1 MADKNEVEIDHVEKL
16 NTIWSELTGDV
27 FELSD
32 SGKNSL
38 RNFLKYLPPSDV
50 YEIMIMASERIPENT
65 EDGVNQRFRYFC
77 GVCWNTIKG
86 GSRAIIKVKK

>member
-38 RNFLKYLPPSDV
+38 RNFLKYLKAADI

-65 EDGVNQRFRYFC
+65 EDRVNQRFRYFC

>member
-1 MADKNEVEIDHVEKL
+1 MSDKNEPEVDHVEKL
-16 NTIWSELTGDV
+16 NVIWSELTDNI

-38 RNFLKYLPPSDV
+38 RNFLKYLTPSDI
-50 YEIMIMASERIPENT
+50 YEIMIMSSERLPENT
-65 EDGVNQRFRYFC
+65 EDRVNQRFRYFC

-86 GSRAIIKVKK
+86 GSRAIVKVKK

>member
-38 RNFLKYLPPSDV
+38 RNFL
-50 YEIMIMASERIPENT
+50 IN
-65 EDGVNQRFRYFC
+65 N
-77 GVCWNTIKG
+77 
-86 GSRAIIKVKK
+86 KVV